1 MGSVPPLLS
10 FLLMIAAGWVH
21 RHQLI
26 VIEFLQAENRLLKER
41 LHGKRI
47 RFTDAE
53 RALLARKA
61 KAVGRK
67 ALLELDTIVSP
78 DTLLRWHR
86 RLVAQKWNF
95 THRRGPGRPGIMR
108 HISELIVRMAQENP
122 RWGYTRI
129 QGALANLSHK
139 VGRGT
144 IANVLKRNG
153 IEPSPERG
161 TRTPWSTFLK
171 AHWKVL
177 AASDFLTVEV
187 WTGRGLVTHYL
198 LFVISLADRVVNIA
212 GITTRPDESWMLQIA
227 RNVTDS
233 QAGALRAK
241 RYLIIDRDTKYS
253 EQFRRL
259 IRDNGTKVIR
269 LPPMSPNLNAY
280 AERFVRSIK
289 DECLNRMIF
298 VGQASL
304 RRAVAEYVDHYHA
317 ERNHQGLANRLIHVP
332 KAASANVGAIY
343 RRPRLGGTHPLRL
356 DGAHE
361 AIRVD
366 LRASEPELR
375 SHARLLQRGQLTC
388 LPSSPAMGNQG
399 CKLPAQCQ
407 NHKLR
412 CCRLIPEMVEKEGG
426 FRH

>member
-1 MGSVPPLLS
+1 MTSTSPLLS
-10 FLLMIAAGWVH
+10 FLLVMVSGWVH
-21 RHQLI
+21 RHQLLI
-26 VIEFLQAENRLLKER
+26 IEFLQAENRLLKER
-41 LHGKRI
+41 LRGKRI

-86 RLVAQKWNF
+86 RWVAQKWNF
-95 THRRGPGRPGIMR
+95 AERRGAGRPGIMR
-108 HISELIVRMAQENP
+108 HISELIVRMAREDP
-122 RWGYTRI
+122 SWGYTRI

-153 IEPSPERG
+153 VEPSPKRSR
-161 TRTPWSTFLK
+161 RTPWSTFLK

-198 LFVISLADRVVNIA
+198 LFMISLADRVVKIA

-233 QAGALRAK
+233 QVGALHAK

-269 LPPMSPNLNAY
+269 LPPRSPNLNAY

-289 DECLNRMIF
+289 DECLDRMIF
-298 VGQASL
+298 IGQASL
-304 RRAVAEYVDHYHA
+304 RQPCRG
-317 ERNHQGLANRLIHVP
+317 RIHGSLP
-332 KAASANVGAIY
+332 
-343 RRPRLGGTHPLRL
+343 PRTQP
-356 DGAHE
+356 
-361 AIRVD
+361 
-366 LRASEPELR
+366 PR
-375 SHARLLQRGQLTC
+375 S
-388 LPSSPAMGNQG
+388 
-399 CKLPAQCQ
+399 
-407 NHKLR
+407 
-412 CCRLIPEMVEKEGG
+412 
-426 FRH
+426 

>member
-1 MGSVPPLLS
+1 MGSLPPLLS

-26 VIEFLQAENRLLKER
+26 VIEYLQTENRLLKER
-41 LHGKRI
+41 LRGRRI

-53 RALLARKA
+53 RVLLARKA

-86 RLVAQKWNF
+86 RLVARKWNF
-95 THRRGPGRPGIMR
+95 AERRGAGRPGIMR

-122 RWGYTRI
+122 SWGYTRI

-153 IEPSPERG
+153 IEPSPERNR
-161 TRTPWSTFLK
+161 RTPWSTFLK

-187 WTGRGLVTHYL
+187 WTVKGLVTHYL
-198 LFVISLADRVVNIA
+198 LFVISLADRVVSIA
-212 GITTRPDESWMLQIA
+212 GITTRPDESWMLQVA

-233 QAGALRAK
+233 QVGALHSK
-241 RYLIIDRDTKYS
+241 RYLIIDRDAKYS
-253 EQFRRL
+253 AQFRRL
-259 IRDNGTKVIR
+259 IRDNETRVIR

-280 AERFVRSIK
+280 AERFVSSIK

-304 RRAVAEYVDHYHA
+304 RRAVAEYMSHYHA
-317 ERNHQGLANRLIHVP
+317 ERNHQGLESRLIV
-332 KAASANVGAIY
+332 AAATQANDGAVHRY
-343 RRPRLGGTHPLRL
+343 PRLGGTLNFYY
-356 DGAHE
+356 
-361 AIRVD
+361 
-366 LRASEPELR
+366 
-375 SHARLLQRGQLTC
+375 ARRHDDVVRNCGHYALQTVESMHKRTVRN
-388 LPSSPAMGNQG
+388 LPDAQTGVYGSPSAE
-399 CKLPAQCQ
+399 
-407 NHKLR
+407 H
-412 CCRLIPEMVEKEGG
+412 
-426 FRH
+426 